1 MPTGGIPSAL
11 GAIDYEAQHG
21 RIKRKFEHL
30 HRVAIDTLDPYVRRG
45 REGHGMGD
53 VMKAPRGERL
63 PQMLLLGVL
72 LTADVQALKLA
83 TQYPQHKPLS
93 RLVIPLFRN
102 LFFGPK
108 KVFLTGFLRIFF
120 VLCF

>member
-1 MPTGGIPSAL
+1 
-11 GAIDYEAQHG
+11 
-21 RIKRKFEHL
+21 
-30 HRVAIDTLDPYVRRG
+30 
-45 REGHGMGD
+45 MGD
-53 VMKAPRGERL
+53 AMKAPRGERL
-63 PQMLLLGVL
+63 PQMLLLGIL

-83 TQYPQHKPLS
+83 TQYPRHKPLS